1 MISSKT
7 SIRAFINAK
16 PRLPRWCF
24 GALLLM
30 ICGLVLGH
38 IKLHNLLI
46 DKPYQRAIQTQL
58 AISSSTYLKEFN
70 KLVADLIA
78 RADLLSRDPNTL
90 KTLLL
95 PENNPSAWVSNA
107 RVLDTPGARSA
118 WLYDAK
124 AKIREARHIYLV
136 GNSKD
141 VFPLEHNFVAENL
154 YRIALNGDHP
164 APRASKLNE
173 WSIYIARPI
182 FAGGVVKNA
191 KKPEVAGVLL
201 LDIDPKALS
210 AQITGSRE
218 IQGRLQLTQEVE
230 RFPAGSIFTLG
241 SGQLDDHSISVP
253 TIVPKWHLHFTGS
266 RELLASIEPSKL
278 WFYAAFT
285 ALCLMALA
293 ISYWLIRKNLFFI
306 QTDSKKTRTLNP
318 KDDLFTEKYQRNK
331 QNRSPEEGIAA
342 AKKPKQKPIKAAKET
357 SSIPGHI
364 FRDYDIRGKAET
376 EISESFASLLGKALG
391 SRQVSSGNNQ
401 LAICADGR
409 NSSPALKK
417 ALAFGII
424 STGCNVI
431 DIGEAPT
438 PVLNFALAT
447 MNNCDSGIMVTA
459 SHNPRDDNGFKIIFA
474 NQAMS
479 SSDIQALRTEMM
491 AAKFA
496 QGAGTIETLDVH
508 QQYIKK
514 IAEDVLPA
522 SGLNVVI
529 DCGNGIAGTIAP
541 DLFRLLDCTNITE
554 LFTKVDGN
562 FPNHDPDPTV
572 PANLD
577 FLIDTIARTQADL
590 GLAFDGDGDRLVAV
604 TRSGR
609 IVWPDELL
617 MIFAR
622 DIVTRTPGA
631 DIIFDVKSTS
641 RLRELIANYGGR
653 PVMWKTGHAH
663 IRNKVK
669 ESGAPLGGEFS
680 GHIFFNDRW
689 FGFDDGLYAAARLL
703 EIITLREE
711 TLDDIVASFPES
723 YSTPEIK
730 IPVDEEDKKE
740 IIRDLLL
747 HQSAWDGAQVIAI
760 DGLRVEYPE
769 GWGLIRASNTTAAL
783 TLRFEADSPAALEA
797 IIEKFKEH
805 IQAASPDLPLDF

>member
-1 MISSKT
+1 MISSKP
-7 SIRAFINAK
+7 SLSAFASAK

-24 GALLLM
+24 GVLLLM
-30 ICGLVLGH
+30 VCVLVLGY
-38 IKLHNLLI
+38 IKLHKLLI
-46 DKPYQRAIQTQL
+46 DSPYQQAIQRQL
-58 AISSSTYLKEFN
+58 AESSKNHLDELN
-70 KLVADLIA
+70 KLLTDLID
-78 RADLLSRDPNTL
+78 RADLLSRDPGTL
-90 KTLLL
+90 KTLLI
-95 PENNPSAWVSNA
+95 PENNPSVWTSSA
-107 RVLDTPGARSA
+107 RVLDTPNSRRT
-118 WLYDAK
+118 WLYEAK
-124 AKIREARHIYLV
+124 AKIREARHIYLL
-136 GNSKD
+136 GKNSGA
-141 VFPLEHNFVAENL
+141 FPLARNFVAENL
-154 YRIALNGDHP
+154 YNIALNGGYP
-164 APRASKLNE
+164 APRAAKVDE

-182 FAGGVVKNA
+182 FND
-191 KKPEVAGVLL
+191 VAMGNTKRREIQGVLL
-201 LDIDPKALS
+201 LDIDPEILS
-210 AQITGSRE
+210 AKIVGNQE
-218 IQGRLQLTQEVE
+218 IQGKLQLTQVVDG
-230 RFPAGSIFTLG
+230 FPAGSIFTLG
-241 SGQLDDHSISVP
+241 ASEREEYSIALP
-253 TIVPKWHLHFTGS
+253 TSVPKWNLHFTGNHQ
-266 RELLASIEPSKL
+266 LLDSIQPSKL

-285 ALCLMALA
+285 LLCLMALA
-293 ISYWLIRKNLFFI
+293 TSYWLIRKNLYFT
-306 QTDSKKTRTLNP
+306 QTDSKKTRKLNP
-318 KDDLFTEKYQRNK
+318 MDDLFTEKHQRNK
-331 QNRSPEEGIAA
+331 RIRSPEAGIAA
-342 AKKPKQKPIKAAKET
+342 AKKPKPKPVKANKET
-357 SSIPGHI
+357 SGIPAHI

-376 EISESFASLLGKALG
+376 EVSENFASLLGKALG
-391 SRQVSSGNNQ
+391 SRQVKSGNNQ
-401 LAICADGR
+401 LVICADGR

-447 MNNCDSGIMVTA
+447 MGNCDSGVMVTA
-459 SHNPRDDNGFKIIFA
+459 SHNPGDDNGFKIIFA
-474 NQAMS
+474 NQALS
-479 SSDIQALRTEMM
+479 SSEIKALRTEMT

-496 QGAGTIETLDVH
+496 QGAGTIETADVH

-514 IAEDVLPA
+514 IVEDVLPA
-522 SGLNVVI
+522 SGLNIAI
-529 DCGNGIAGTIAP
+529 DCGNGIAGALAP
-541 DLFRLLDCTNITE
+541 ELFKRLDCAQVTE

-609 IVWPDELL
+609 IVWSDELM

-631 DIIFDVKSTS
+631 DVIFDVKSTR
-641 RLRELIANYGGR
+641 RLRELIASYGGR

-663 IRNKVK
+663 IRSKVK

-723 YSTPEIK
+723 CSTAEIK
-730 IPVDEEDKKE
+730 IPVDEDDKKE
-740 IIRDLLL
+740 IISELLL
-747 HQSAWDGAQVIAI
+747 HQNAWQGAQVIAI

-783 TLRFEADSPAALEA
+783 TLRFEADTPAALDG
-797 IIEKFKEH
+797 IIDKFKEH
-805 IQAASPDLPLDF
+805 IQAASPNLPLDF